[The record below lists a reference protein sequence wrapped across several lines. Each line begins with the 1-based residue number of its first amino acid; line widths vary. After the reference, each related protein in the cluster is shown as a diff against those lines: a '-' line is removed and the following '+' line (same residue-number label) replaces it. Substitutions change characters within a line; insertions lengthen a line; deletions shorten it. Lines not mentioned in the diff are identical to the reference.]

1 MNVFISIFSIFTRDR
16 AIYSFFILIV
26 RDICV
31 FGCVSGNWLDL
42 KPLLRR
48 LFEIN
53 HLILDHVLCSYSTAF
68 MAYVFGLKNG
78 MTVTAKVVRW
88 FPSVLYTEQG
98 LALSF
103 AIVLINYIFYVLF
116 YFLTIK
122 IITQINRIVSYR

>member
-1 MNVFISIFSIFTRDR
+1 
-16 AIYSFFILIV
+16 
-26 RDICV
+26 
-31 FGCVSGNWLDL
+31 
-42 KPLLRR
+42 
-48 LFEIN
+48 
-53 HLILDHVLCSYSTAF
+53 